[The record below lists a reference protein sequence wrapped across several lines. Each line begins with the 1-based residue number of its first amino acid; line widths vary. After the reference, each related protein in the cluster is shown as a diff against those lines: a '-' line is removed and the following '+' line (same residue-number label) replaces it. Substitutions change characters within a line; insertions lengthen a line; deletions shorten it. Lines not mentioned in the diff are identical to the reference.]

1 LYAERLKLRSSPV
14 VDGFSLASRSSCCGK
29 PAVDPAVIA
38 EDNTQF
44 SVFVNKNLIVR
55 NSMNRWVGPAELRHR
70 LHFCQS
76 GPNPDRDFLRFS
88 LDALEALR

>member
-1 LYAERLKLRSSPV
+1 
-14 VDGFSLASRSSCCGK
+14 
-29 PAVDPAVIA
+29 
-38 EDNTQF
+38 
-44 SVFVNKNLIVR
+44 
-55 NSMNRWVGPAELRHR
+55 MNPRVGPAELRHR